1 MALEKGEEIH
11 AVFLDLSKAYDR
23 VSIPGLL
30 YKLSSLGFTDSTM
43 QWFTS
48 FLTNREQRV
57 RVDRC
62 LSLPQAPKSGIPQGT
77 AVLGPILFLVYI
89 NDLPRSIP
97 SECSIFADDT
107 SMFKMSRNS
116 QLICSQISED
126 LSRATNWATVWG
138 MQFNAEKSEHLIIIA
153 KRNNTSKQRD
163 LMENAQI
170 PQATSHKYLGIHF
183 SDTLSWQKHID
194 KVYTSCAQRI
204 GMIRRLRWRFSP
216 AVLKKIFIGAVQP
229 KLEDACAVLSG
240 GPTQIL
246 QKLCTSFSR

>member
-1 MALEKGEEIH
+1 MALDQWQMALEKGEEIH

-23 VSIPGLL
+23 VSIPRLL

-43 QWFTS
+43 QWLTS

-57 RVDRC
+57 RVDGC

-77 AVLGPILFLVYI
+77 VLGPSLFLVYI

-107 SMFKMSRNS
+107 SMFKTGRNW
-116 QLICSQISED
+116 QLICSRFSED
-126 LSRATNWATVWG
+126 LSCATEWATFWW
-138 MQFNAEKSEHLIIIA
+138 MQFNAYAEKREHLIIWT
-153 KRNNTSKQRD
+153 KRNNTSKQRV
-163 LMENAQI
+163 LMDNTQI
-170 PQATSHKYLGIHF
+170 PQVTSHKHLGIHF

-194 KVYTSCAQRI
+194 KVYTSCAQRV

-216 AVLKKIFIGAVQP
+216 AVLKKDLYQRSPA
-229 KLEDACAVLSG
+229 
-240 GPTQIL
+240 
-246 QKLCTSFSR
+246 